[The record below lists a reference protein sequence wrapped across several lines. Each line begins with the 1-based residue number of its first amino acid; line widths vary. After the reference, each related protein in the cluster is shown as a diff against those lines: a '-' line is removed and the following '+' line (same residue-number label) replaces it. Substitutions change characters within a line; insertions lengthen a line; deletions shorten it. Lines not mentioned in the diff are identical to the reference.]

1 MGEIVISKAVMNE
14 TNSPTVVEPWLAW
27 WMARVMMMD
36 TPMAATTCVIGV
48 MRELVAMV
56 LSTMR
61 RSTLASLSKRAS
73 SKSAASK
80 VRTTR
85 QARALSS
92 TVLTRRC
99 CDSYW
104 AWPTCCSR
112 FCTRLSIKPSSG
124 MLMKDSRVSCQF
136 RYSK

>member
-1 MGEIVISKAVMNE
+1 MGEMVISSAVMKE

-27 WMARVMMMD
+27 WMASVTMME
-36 TPMAATTCVIGV
+36 TPKAATTCVRGV
-48 MRELVAMV
+48 ISELVAIVFM
-56 LSTMR
+56 TKR
-61 RSTLASLSKRAS
+61 RSTLASLSKRCS

-99 CDSYW
+99 CDSY
-104 AWPTCCSR
+104 
-112 FCTRLSIKPSSG
+112 
-124 MLMKDSRVSCQF
+124 
-136 RYSK
+136 